1 MKLLDSLRFRIS
13 TIFSRS
19 QMNAQIDD
27 EIHSHIQHRADD
39 IERTGLHR
47 AEAERRANLEFGR
60 RERFKEECRETFSGN
75 SIEILTQDM
84 RFAVRMLCKSPAF
97 TAIAVLT
104 LALGIGANTAIFSI
118 VNCVIL
124 RPLSF
129 RDPGRLVRLYMYN
142 KQFDNLGATFPDLLD
157 WRARNR
163 SFEGLAATWENDSNL
178 FDQNGPTKIRSAVAS
193 ANLFAVLGVPPLL
206 GRAFLPAEDRLGY
219 EHAVMIS
226 YGLWQT
232 RYGGDSTVLG
242 KAITVD
248 GTSYA
253 VIGVLPRGFQ
263 YPGKTDVWLP
273 MGLGEEALIRF
284 HDNRRIHAMETV
296 GRLLP
301 GTTFDRTSL
310 DMNVLA
316 EQLAREYPASNTGW
330 KVRLVSL
337 GEDTVGTSRKG
348 LLILMGAAGFVL
360 LIACANLASLLLVR
374 GSVRAKEFA
383 IRASLGGSRTRL
395 LRQIV
400 TESALLGLLGGAT
413 GAMLAF
419 ASQAAIV
426 AMIPKDLPR
435 IDEIRLDAHAL
446 LFAFALALA
455 TSAVFGIGPALQNK
469 RVNLQSALKT
479 GGWQAVG
486 NSNPALRK
494 VLVIT
499 EVACA
504 LILVIGAT
512 LLAESLFRLMRVQ
525 PGFNSLDVITG
536 TIGYPDSYATQEQKT
551 VFAKRVISNLTEM
564 PGVLDAAGTS
574 LLPLYNFKRQFSP
587 IQIVGHPSDPHHEPE
602 SEITTVTP
610 EFFRSMQIPLIAG
623 RTFTEVDGGLDSGP
637 IVVNEAAARRFWP
650 NQNPLGRQVRFEWIG
665 TVVREVIGVV
675 GDTKQT
681 SLATQSEPEIYLPF
695 YGIASPYLTF
705 VVRTNANPAA
715 FANVLDD
722 QVHKVD
728 GTIPVYDV
736 QTLERLTAESF
747 APNRFYLRLISAFG
761 MMALGLAA
769 IGVYGLISFNV
780 VQRTH
785 ELGVRLAL
793 GALPGGLLR
802 QIAWEGMRLTLVG
815 LVVGVACALVLTR
828 FISGLLYGIAPADPM
843 TLIGASGLLLLS
855 EMAACYIPARRAMRV
870 DPMVALRYE

>member
-1 MKLLDSLRFRIS
+1 MRLLESLRFRIS
-13 TIFSRS
+13 TIFLRS
-19 QMNAQIDD
+19 QMNSEMDD
-27 EIHSHIQHRADD
+27 EIRSHIQHRADD
-39 IERTGLHR
+39 IERNGLDR

-60 RERFKEECRETFSGN
+60 RERFKEECYETFSGN
-75 SIEILTQDM
+75 SIEILIQDM
-84 RFAVRMLCKSPAF
+84 RFAARMLSKSPAF

-118 VNCVIL
+118 VNSVIL

-142 KQFDNLGATFPDLLD
+142 GQVDNLGATFPDLLD

-178 FDQNGPTKIRSAVAS
+178 FDESGPAKIRSAIAS
-193 ANLFAVLGVPPLL
+193 ANLFSVLGVLPLL

-219 EHAVMIS
+219 EHVVMIS

-232 RYGGDSTVLG
+232 RYGGDSAVLG

-263 YPGKTDVWLP
+263 YPGKTEVWLP

-296 GRLLP
+296 GRLTP
-301 GTTFDRTSL
+301 GTTFERASL

-316 EQLAREYPASNTGW
+316 EQLAKEYPVSNTGW

-348 LLILMGAAGFVL
+348 LFILMGAAGFVL
-360 LIACANLASLLLVR
+360 LIACANLASLLLAR
-374 GSVRAKEFA
+374 GSARAKEFA
-383 IRASLGGSRTRL
+383 IRASLGASRTRL
-395 LRQIV
+395 VRQIV
-400 TESALLGLLGGAT
+400 TESALLALLGG
-413 GAMLAF
+413 GAGVTLAY

-435 IDEIRLDAHAL
+435 IEEIRLDAPAL
-446 LFAFALALA
+446 AFAFALALV
-455 TSAVFGIGPALQNK
+455 TSAVFGIGPALQSTKINP
-469 RVNLQSALKT
+469 QSALKT
-479 GGWQAVG
+479 GGWQGAG
-486 NSNPALRK
+486 DSNPVLRK
-494 VLVIT
+494 VLVIA

-504 LILVIGAT
+504 LVLVIGAT
-512 LLAESLFRLMRVQ
+512 LLAESLFRLMKVQ
-525 PGFNSLDVITG
+525 LGFNSQNVITG
-536 TIGYPDSYATQEQKT
+536 TIGYPDSYVTQEQKAA
-551 VFAKRVISNLTEM
+551 FAKRVISNLKEV
-564 PGVLDAAGTS
+564 PGVRDAAGTS
-574 LLPLYNFKRQFSP
+574 LLPLYNFKRQLSP
-587 IQIVGHPSDPHHEPE
+587 VQILGQPSDPHHEPE
-602 SEITTVTP
+602 SEVTTVTP

-675 GDTKQT
+675 GDTRQT
-681 SLATQSEPEIYLPF
+681 SLATPAEPEIYLPF
-695 YGIASPYLTF
+695 YGIACSYLTF
-705 VVRTNANPAA
+705 VVRTDANPAA
-715 FANVLDD
+715 FAKVLDD

-728 GTIPVYDV
+728 GTMPVYDV

-747 APNRFYLRLISAFG
+747 APNQFYLRLIGTFG

-780 VQRTH
+780 AQRTH
-785 ELGVRLAL
+785 ELGIRLAL

-802 QIAWEGMRLTLVG
+802 HIVWEGMRLTLAG
-815 LVVGVACALVLTR
+815 LVAGVACALLLTR
-828 FISGLLYGIAPADPM
+828 LISGLLYEVAPTDST
-843 TLIGASGLLLLS
+843 TLLAASGLLLLC
-855 EMAACYIPARRAMRV
+855 EMAACCIPARHAMRV
-870 DPMVALRYE
+870 DPMIALRYE